1 MHTKFYIFKKL
12 INLFE
17 KNKLVFSVV
26 ASELNQKDVCFLQ
39 HTKVCIWIFSLIK
52 ALLADDN

>member
-26 ASELNQKDVCFLQ
+26 ASELNQKDVGFLQ
-39 HTKVCIWIFSLIK
+39 HTKVRTMTISLIK
-52 ALLADDN
+52 VLLADDN